1 MSTTIDRSV
10 VELQFDNKQFEQG
23 ISTTMSSLDKFKQNL
38 KFNGATRGLEEVNG
52 AIRNVNMSGLG
63 GAVEAVSAKFS
74 ALSVMGV
81 TALANITNS
90 AVNAGKRIVSALT
103 IDPIKSGFSE
113 YETKI
118 GSIQTILANTASK
131 GTTMEDVTRVI
142 GELNTYA
149 DKTIYN
155 FAEMTRNI
163 GTFTAAGVGLEE
175 SATAIQGIANL
186 AAVSGSNSQQASTAM
201 YQLSQAMASGTVKL
215 MDWNSVVNA
224 GMGGQ
229 VFQDALK
236 ATAKAHGVAVDE
248 LIEKN
253 GSFRDSLSEGWITT
267 EILTETLAKM
277 TKSGAAE
284 YLSDLTGVELSQI
297 EAAQKLVANNK
308 DGSAS
313 YDELAKKLAATG
325 KISQTEAVEI
335 LKMADN
341 AEDAATKVKTF
352 TQLWDTL
359 KEAAQSGWSQSW
371 EIIVGD
377 FEEAKEFLTE
387 LSETFGGIIGKS
399 AEARN
404 EVLQGWKDLG
414 GRTALIDAFRNAFEA
429 VASVVKPIKEAFN
442 DIFPPVTAKNLLAF
456 TEGLRDL
463 MAKLKLSDT
472 ASENVKRT
480 FKGLFAVV
488 DILRQVFVAVVK
500 AIFPLGDGV
509 GKLGGGI
516 LGVTAAI
523 GDFLVGLSNSIK
535 KSDVLNGVFQGIAK
549 AVSKVIGFI
558 SDFIGFVTKNFV
570 FPGFEIL
577 HTFLGKLYDRFSQ
590 IVGGAQGMGDSI
602 SEAFSKIGD
611 SVSGSAIV
619 TILKAVWSAIVAISS
634 GIGKALS
641 SLAEGL
647 SGAMGGADFDG
658 FLDFVRTLITGGLG
672 VGLIKIFNNTSDAIE
687 NFGGIFES
695 VKEIFGGVQGC
706 LESFQNQLKAGT
718 LLKIASAVGI
728 LALSIL
734 VLSAID
740 GKKLASSL
748 GAITVLFA
756 DLAGSMA
763 LFGKIGYDKG
773 ALKSSAVMIALS
785 VAILILSSAL
795 KKISTIDSKQLGTGL
810 FGIVSL
816 MATMIA
822 AVKILGSGGN
832 TIVKGAAQMIALAI
846 AVKILA
852 SACADLGQLS
862 PEELGKGLIGVLGIL
877 SALALFTA
885 ATSGSSGMLSTGVAM
900 IALGAAMKIFASACA
915 DFGQMSWESIAKGL
929 VGMAGALVAIV
940 AALHLMPSN
949 MLVMGVGLL
958 AVSGALAIL
967 ASVMVKLGGM
977 SWEEIA
983 KGLLTLGGS
992 IAILALGLYAMTGTM
1007 AGAAAL
1013 LIAAAALAVLAPVL
1027 ALLGAMSW
1035 EGIVKGLVSLAGTF
1049 LILGVAGYALAPV
1062 VPVILGLAAALAL
1075 IGVGVLAF
1083 GAGLLAAGAGLT
1095 ALATGLTALAAVGV
1109 AAAASI
1115 VATLEIILTGII
1127 GLIPAVLAA
1136 VGEGIIAICDVIAG
1150 SVDSICA
1157 AVTAILLAVIG
1168 ALEKRIPALLSCVG
1182 VLLEE
1187 LLAFIVKYVPKIA
1200 EAALELISGFLDGIA
1215 RGLPKV
1221 INSAINLVIKFING
1235 MADGIRNNTPRMIS
1249 AVNNLMDAVMEA
1261 IAAWFKN
1268 AVTKGREL
1276 TGKISEG
1283 VKNGISGLKQAG
1295 KDAIQGFING
1305 IKEKLS
1311 AAAEAAKSVGKAALN
1326 GIKKFLNINS
1336 PSKKFIPIG
1345 KSMDEGLIV
1354 GLKAFAGKVATGA
1367 KDVGKGALSAM
1378 KGVVSGIAD
1387 SVNNDLDSQPT
1398 IRPVVDL
1405 SGVRTGLGAIDS
1417 MLARG
1422 SYVDVSANVGTVS
1435 AMMKRYNR
1443 SGGNGDVVS
1452 AINDLRKDI
1461 GKIQGNSYNVGDI
1474 TYDDGSNVSDA
1485 VKAIVRAVKVERRT

>member
-52 AIRNVNMSGLG
+52 AIKNVNMSGLG
-63 GAVEAVSAKFS
+63 GAVETVSAKFS

-90 AVNAGKRIVSALT
+90 AVNAGKRIISALT

-113 YETKI
+113 YETKM
-118 GSIQTILANTASK
+118 GSIQTIMANTASK

-163 GTFTAAGVGLEE
+163 GTFTAAGIGLEE

-248 LIEKN
+248 IIEKN
-253 GSFRDSLSEGWITT
+253 GSFRESLSEGWITT
-267 EILTETLAKM
+267 EILTETLSKM

-284 YLSDLTGVELSQI
+284 YLSNLTGVELSQI
-297 EAAQKLVANNK
+297 EAAQKLVENNK

-325 KISQTEAVEI
+325 KITQAEAAEI

-341 AEDAATKVKTF
+341 AENAATKVKTF

-387 LSETFGGIIGKS
+387 LSDTFGGIIGKS

-414 GRTALIDAFRNAFEA
+414 GRTALIDAFRNAFDGI
-429 VASVVKPIKEAFN
+429 ASIVKPIKEAFN

-463 MAKLKLSDT
+463 MAKLKLSDE
-472 ASENVKRT
+472 ASKNVKRT

-500 AIFPLGDGV
+500 AIFPLGDSV

-523 GDFLVGLSNSIK
+523 GDFLVGINDSIK
-535 KSDVLNGVFQGIAK
+535 KSDVLNKVFQGIAK
-549 AVSKVIGFI
+549 VIKAVVGVASNFVGFI
-558 SDFIGFVTKNFV
+558 SKNFV

-577 HTFLGKLYDRFSQ
+577 HTFLEKLHERFSK
-590 IVGGAQGMGDSI
+590 IIGGAQRMGDGV
-602 SEAFSKIGD
+602 SEAFSKMGAT
-611 SVSGSAIV
+611 VSGSAIV
-619 TILKAVWSAIVAISS
+619 TILQTVWKAIVIIAS
-634 GIGKALS
+634 GIGKAFQT
-641 SLAEGL
+641 LAKGL
-647 SGAMGGADFDG
+647 SGAMSDGGFDG
-658 FLDFVRTLITGGLG
+658 FIDFVKTLITGGLG
-672 VGLIKIFNNTSDAIE
+672 LGLIKIFKSTSDAID
-687 NFGGIFES
+687 NFGGVFES

-718 LLKIASAVGI
+718 LLKIAAAVGI

-756 DLAGSMA
+756 DLAGAMA
-763 LFGKIGYDKG
+763 LLDKIGKG
-773 ALKSSAVMIALS
+773 SLKSGAVMIALS
-785 VAILILSSAL
+785 VAILVLATAL

-822 AVKILGSGGN
+822 AVKILGSGGK

-852 SACADLGQLS
+852 SACADLGKLS
-862 PEELGKGLIGVLGIL
+862 PEELGKGLLGVVAIL
-877 SALALFTA
+877 SALALFTT
-885 ATSGSSGMLSTGVAM
+885 ATSGSSGMLSTGLAM

-940 AALHLMPSN
+940 AALYLMPPN

-983 KGLLTLGGS
+983 KGLIALGGS

-1013 LIAAAALAVLAPVL
+1013 LIASAALAVLAPVL

-1035 EGIVKGLVSLAGTF
+1035 EAIVKGLVSIAGVF
-1049 LILGVAGYALAPV
+1049 LILGVAGAVLGPV
-1062 VPVILGLAAALAL
+1062 VPVILALAGAITL
-1075 IGVGVLAF
+1075 IGIGVLAL
-1083 GAGLLAAGAGLT
+1083 GTGLLAAGAGLT

-1115 VATLEIILTGII
+1115 VAILEIIIVGII
-1127 GLIPAVLAA
+1127 GLIPAVA
-1136 VGEGIIAICDVIAG
+1136 VAIGKGIIAICDVIAG

-1168 ALEKRIPALLSCVG
+1168 AIENCIPALLNCIG
-1182 VLLEE
+1182 VLLDEF
-1187 LLAFIVKYVPKIA
+1187 LKFIVKYTPKVID
-1200 EAALELISGFLDGIA
+1200 AAVEIIVAFLDGIA
-1215 RGLPKV
+1215 KGLPR
-1221 INSAINLVIKFING
+1221 IIQSAINLVISFING
-1235 MADGIRNNTPRMIS
+1235 LADGIRKNTPRMIS
-1249 AVNNLMDAVMEA
+1249 AVDNLMDAVMEA

-1268 AVTKGREL
+1268 AVSKGGEL
-1276 TGKISEG
+1276 VGKISDG
-1283 VKNGISGLKQAG
+1283 VKDGIGGLKQAG

-1305 IKEKLS
+1305 IKDKLS
-1311 AAAEAAKSVGKAALN
+1311 AAADAAKSVGKAALD
-1326 GIKKFLNINS
+1326 GLKKFLKINS
-1336 PSKKFIPIG
+1336 PSKKFIPLG

-1354 GLKAFAGKVATGA
+1354 GLKAFAGKVANGA
-1367 KDVGKGALSAM
+1367 KDVGSGALDAM

-1387 SVNNDLDSQPT
+1387 SVNNDMDSQPT
-1398 IRPVVDL
+1398 IRPIVDL

-1461 GKIQGNSYNVGDI
+1461 GKIQSNNYNIDGV

-1485 VKAIVRAVKVERRT
+1485 VKAIVRAAKVERRT